1 MHLHKYEKI
10 WLVFGLGSLALFL
23 LIIGFAAFWKGTHP
37 QSHIETIDP
46 QNVEA
51 HDSFKPENLGLR
63 EVADGKYIVNIVA
76 SAFNYDIG
84 KDENDKP
91 VKTIRV
97 PKGSTVLFQVTT
109 KDVVHGFQVAGTNVN
124 MMVEPGHISRLE
136 TVMKN
141 AGEFTVVCNEY
152 CGVGH
157 HQMFATVEVYDE

>member
-10 WLVFGLGSLALFL
+10 WLVFGMASLVLFL

-51 HDSFKPENLGLR
+51 HDAFKPENLGIR

-76 SAFNYDIG
+76 SAFNYDFG
-84 KDENDKP
+84 KDTEGTAI
-91 VKTIRV
+91 KTIRV
-97 PKGSTVLFQVTT
+97 PKGSTVLYQITT

-124 MMVEPGHISRLE
+124 MMVEPGHISRYE

-141 AGEFTVVCNEY
+141 AGEFTIVCNEY
-152 CGVGH
+152 CGIGH
-157 HQMFATVEVYDE
+157 HQMYGTVEVYE

>member
-10 WLVFGLGSLALFL
+10 WLVFGMASLVLFL

-51 HDSFKPENLGLR
+51 HDAFKPENLGIR

-76 SAFNYDIG
+76 SAFNYDFG
-84 KDENDKP
+84 KDKEGNAN
-91 VKTIRV
+91 KTIRV
-97 PKGSTVLFQVTT
+97 PKGSTVLYQITT

-124 MMVEPGHISRLE
+124 MMVEPGHISRYE
-136 TVMKN
+136 AVMKN
-141 AGEFTVVCNEY
+141 AGEFTIVCNEY
-152 CGVGH
+152 CGIGH
-157 HQMFATVEVYDE
+157 HQMYGTVEVYE

>member
-10 WLVFGLGSLALFL
+10 WLVFGMASLVLFL

-51 HDSFKPENLGLR
+51 HDAFKPENLGIR

-76 SAFNYDIG
+76 SAFNYDFG
-84 KDENDKP
+84 KDTEGNAI
-91 VKTIRV
+91 KTIRV
-97 PKGSTVLFQVTT
+97 PKGSTVLYQITT

-124 MMVEPGHISRLE
+124 MMVEPGHISRYE
-136 TVMKN
+136 AVMKN
-141 AGEFTVVCNEY
+141 AGEFTIVCNEY
-152 CGVGH
+152 CGIGH
-157 HQMFATVEVYDE
+157 HQMYGTVEVYE